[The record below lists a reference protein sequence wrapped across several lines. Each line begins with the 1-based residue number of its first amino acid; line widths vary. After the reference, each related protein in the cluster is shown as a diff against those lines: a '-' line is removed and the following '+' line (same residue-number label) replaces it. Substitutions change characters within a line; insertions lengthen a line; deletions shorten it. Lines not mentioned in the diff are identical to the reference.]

1 MESEYSEDWTQPYMV
16 AEADYSAGDVF
27 TMEVNYNWLFLSAK
41 DYTVKVFS
49 KQQLQVLDS
58 NGETNMIHMDGQEP
72 SGFTK
77 SGYRV

>member
-1 MESEYSEDWTQPYMV
+1 MV

-27 TMEVNYNWLFLSAK
+27 TMEVNYSWDLFYAK
-41 DYTVKVFS
+41 DYTIKVFS
-49 KQQLQVLDS
+49 NQQLEVLDS

-77 SGYRV
+77 SDFRV